1 VSDVPKVA
9 VTGATGH
16 VGGAVARA
24 LAEGGVEQRLVVRTP
39 ERAPKLARSVVRGC
53 SYGDRQAAE
62 AALRGVDTLFMVS
75 ASESADRRDQ
85 HLTFVDAAAA
95 AGVRQV
101 VYTSFVNAAPDATFT
116 LVRDH
121 YATEQRIVDSGM
133 AYTFL
138 RDNFY
143 LDFME
148 LFAGESGV
156 IAGPADD
163 GRVGM
168 VARADVARAATAVL
182 LDPEPHAGTTYTLT
196 GPESLTLTEAAE
208 ILTTARGRP
217 FRFHNETLAEAYA
230 SRASYQAPDWQVEA
244 WVTTYTA
251 IAAGELDVVTDHV
264 ERLTGRR
271 ATSLAEHLA
280 GGPAR

>member
-1 VSDVPKVA
+1 MWVGRWPGRWRSGGWSSGWWCGRRSGRRSWR
-9 VTGATGH
+9 GA
-16 VGGAVARA
+16 A
-24 LAEGGVEQRLVVRTP
+24 
-39 ERAPKLARSVVRGC
+39 VRGC
-53 SYGDRQAAE
+53 SYGDRAAAE
-62 AALRGVDTLFMVS
+62 EALAGVDTLLMVS
-75 ASESADRRDQ
+75 AAESADRRAQ

-95 AGVRQV
+95 AGVRQI
-101 VYTSFVNAAPDATFT
+101 VYTSFVNAAPDAIFT

-121 YATEQRIVDSGM
+121 YATEQRIIGSGM

-148 LFAGESGV
+148 PFAGEQGV

-182 LDPEPHAGTTYTLT
+182 LDPEPHAGVTYTLT
-196 GPESLTLTEAAE
+196 GPEALTLTEAAE
-208 ILTTARGRP
+208 RLTAARGRP
-217 FRFHNETLAEAYA
+217 FRFHNETLDEAYA
-230 SRASYQAPDWQVEA
+230 SRASYNAPDWQVEA

-251 IAAGELDVVTDHV
+251 IAAGQLDVVTDDV